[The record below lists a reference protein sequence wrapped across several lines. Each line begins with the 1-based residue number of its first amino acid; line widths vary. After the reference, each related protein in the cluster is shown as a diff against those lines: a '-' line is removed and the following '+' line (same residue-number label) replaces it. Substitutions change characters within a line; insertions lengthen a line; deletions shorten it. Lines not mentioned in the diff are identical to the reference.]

1 MANVCVHCTGT
12 SLECHS
18 FFFFFF
24 FSSFFSSSSSE
35 LLLLLLL
42 SESESL
48 LESLL
53 LESRKRRNHS
63 KKFIKHF
70 HFEDKE
76 KEHAPEEDSSFL
88 AFLADSFGSSVF
100 LFITVV
106 LLSRCTYLGQVIMS
120 IEQISSHGTSRSRI
134 S

>member
-1 MANVCVHCTGT
+1 MGWKSGKCLCAGPGT

-24 FSSFFSSSSSE
+24 LSSFFSSSSSE

-53 LESRKRRNHS
+53 LES
-63 KKFIKHF
+63 
-70 HFEDKE
+70 
-76 KEHAPEEDSSFL
+76 EEDSSFL

-106 LLSRCTYLGQVIMS
+106 LLSRCTYFLAPVQSYV
-120 IEQISSHGTSRSRI
+120 QCPT
-134 S
+134 